1 MDVYQHKKINLMLQL
16 FLEVMDFHVK
26 ILKYWI
32 FKKSGDHLYARAL
45 PTLRQ
50 PSFVDQ
56 ILTIYIEKC
65 L

>member
-1 MDVYQHKKINLMLQL
+1 MPQL

-26 ILKYWI
+26 ISKYWI